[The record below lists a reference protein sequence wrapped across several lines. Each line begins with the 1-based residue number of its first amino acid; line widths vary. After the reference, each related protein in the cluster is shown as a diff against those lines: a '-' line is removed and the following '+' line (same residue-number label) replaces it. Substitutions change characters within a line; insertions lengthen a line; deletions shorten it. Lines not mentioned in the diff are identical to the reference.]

1 MCLIWFDFY
10 NFVISRMLYKWNHTC
25 DIRGLA
31 LFHCLES
38 SKESFKLLLVS
49 VVFIFVVVSLWSSDS
64 LYAVCLTIHPLRNIW
79 VVSTSKYYEEAAKCI
94 HVNVSRWICFN
105 IFWNKCSGMQ
115 LFGLCNSHI
124 LNFSRNCL
132 KTNNLIF
139 YETF

>member
-1 MCLIWFDFY
+1 
-10 NFVISRMLYKWNHTC
+10 MLYKWNHTC
-25 DIRGLA
+25 DIWGLA

-94 HVNVSRWICFN
+94 HVNVSR
-105 IFWNKCSGMQ
+105 
-115 LFGLCNSHI
+115 
-124 LNFSRNCL
+124 
-132 KTNNLIF
+132 
-139 YETF
+139 